1 MKEAWFM
8 QGLCKKKAS
17 RSKHRSRGR
26 EEATILLKRKENTWC
41 PRQTPRIGISQHLSN
56 S

>member
-1 MKEAWFM
+1 MKEAWSIEC
-8 QGLCKKKAS
+8 LCRKKAV
-17 RSKHRSRGR
+17 KLNRG
-26 EEATILLKRKENTWC
+26 EATILQKRKENTWC